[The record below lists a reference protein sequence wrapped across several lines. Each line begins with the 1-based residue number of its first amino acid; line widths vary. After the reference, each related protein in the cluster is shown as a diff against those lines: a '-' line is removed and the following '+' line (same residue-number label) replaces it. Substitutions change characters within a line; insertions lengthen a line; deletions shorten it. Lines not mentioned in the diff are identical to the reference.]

1 MNKFTTT
8 IAFFVLGIT
17 WFSTMNA
24 QVGFNN
30 PAPDASSVIDVK
42 ASDKGILIP
51 RMNTSQ
57 RNAMLVASTQPA
69 NGLLVFDTDLNRLYF
84 CYNNGSIK
92 KWLAVNP
99 WVTEDEGGSPTPL
112 KDMYTLVTG
121 NTGVATSTPKSKL
134 SVSGNLAVGSTY
146 AGTNAAPTNGAI
158 IEGNVG
164 IGKNTAATA
173 LDVNGTIT
181 ATNYA
186 NTGSGTNGP
195 VPQGGIIMWSGS
207 IATIP
212 TGWALC
218 NGTNGTPDLRERFI
232 VGAGGV
238 NTTNPVSGSTGA
250 YVAATSFGG
259 SNSSTH
265 THNIDPP
272 STSSSTDG
280 AHTHT
285 GNTGSSGS
293 NIQKTTTCCGLD
305 WVARDNHSHS
315 FTTDSGGDHSH
326 TVDISSFNSGAAS
339 ITDNRP
345 PYYAL
350 AFIMKL

>member
-69 NGLLVFDTDLNRLYF
+69 NGLLVFDTDLNRFYF
-84 CYNNGSIK
+84 CYNNGAIK

-121 NTGVATSTPKSKL
+121 NSGVATSTPKSKL

-146 AGTNAAPTNGAI
+146 AGTNAAPSNGAI

-232 VGAGGV
+232 VGAGGDNATV
-238 NTTNPVSGSTGA
+238 AGTGYSVGNTGGEVTHTLTIAEMPSHDHGGSVSG
-250 YVAATSFGG
+250 
-259 SNSSTH
+259 
-265 THNIDPP
+265 
-272 STSSSTDG
+272 G

-285 GNTGSSGS
+285 YVDSYSSSSCRDGAFVGESGCYMTLTSDNTQTSTTTSGVGDHTHTVSSQGSGS
-293 NIQKTTTCCGLD
+293 
-305 WVARDNHSHS
+305 AHE
-315 FTTDSGGDHSH
+315 
-326 TVDISSFNSGAAS
+326 
-339 ITDNRP
+339 NRP